1 MASAF
6 HASDG
11 LLRRRTQ
18 HPAIPSG
25 ERSEPAIRERSERPS
40 ANVVSGLPLRA
51 LLRCTTPQE
60 ARVSKHWIALMV
72 AGSMAVVAAA
82 VDLAAARTQS
92 VDAHVA
98 AAKAAAG
105 KDHPNL
111 LARLCAPPAAPA
123 ATATPRG
130 GTAPARSAGP
140 PARDTWH
147 VEPAKVFD
155 NLYFVGE
162 REYSAWAVT
171 TSEGIIL
178 IDAAFHYSVDEQVV
192 GGLTKLGLDPKTI
205 KYVIIS
211 HGHGDHAAGA
221 RHLQDRFGARIM
233 ASTADWDLMDRD
245 RSSWPKPKRD
255 LVVSDGQRLTL
266 GDTTLTLY
274 LTPGHTLGTIS
285 TIIPVRDGRTPHV
298 AAAWGGTAF
307 NWQSGSPT
315 YISAERPAKFWF
327 DSYIASARRFRDI
340 VAKAGADVIIA
351 NHTNFD
357 ESKRK
362 LPALA
367 TRKAGDPHPYVIG
380 TDAVQ
385 RYLVVAEECA
395 KAAALR

>member
-1 MASAF
+1 MKDTWSALAF
-6 HASDG
+6 
-11 LLRRRTQ
+11 
-18 HPAIPSG
+18 AIVCATVFAWTG
-25 ERSEPAIRERSERPS
+25 GRAEPA
-40 ANVVSGLPLRA
+40 
-51 LLRCTTPQE
+51 
-60 ARVSKHWIALMV
+60 
-72 AGSMAVVAAA
+72 
-82 VDLAAARTQS
+82 QS

-105 KDHPNL
+105 QDHSGL
-111 LARLCAPPAAPA
+111 FQRLCTAPAPRA
-123 ATATPRG
+123 ATAAAP
-130 GTAPARSAGP
+130 TAAAAPVQRPQGP

-162 REYSAWAVT
+162 KEYSAWAVT

-178 IDAAFHYSVDEQVV
+178 IDAIFHYSVDEQVV
-192 GGLTKLGLDPKTI
+192 QGLTKLGLDPKTI
-205 KYVIIS
+205 KYVVIS
-211 HGHGDHAAGA
+211 HAHGDHAAGA
-221 RHLQDRFGARIM
+221 RHLQDRFGARIVL
-233 ASTADWDLMDRD
+233 SEADWDLMDRD
-245 RSSWPKPKRD
+245 KSSWPKPKRD
-255 LVVSDGQRLTL
+255 MIATDGQRLTL

-274 LTPGHTLGTIS
+274 LTPGHTLGTVS
-285 TIIPVRDGRTPHV
+285 TIVPVRDAGKPHV

-307 NWQSGSPT
+307 NWQSGSPA
-315 YISAERPAKFWF
+315 YISPERPAKFWF
-327 DSYIASARRFRDI
+327 DSYISSARRFRNI

-367 TRKAGDPHPYVIG
+367 ARRSGDPHPYVIG
-380 TDAVQ
+380 ADAVQ

>member
-1 MASAF
+1 MLPAEASMTKQRIVL
-6 HASDG
+6 G
-11 LLRRRTQ
+11 I
-18 HPAIPSG
+18 AIS
-25 ERSEPAIRERSERPS
+25 
-40 ANVVSGLPLRA
+40 VS
-51 LLRCTTPQE
+51 
-60 ARVSKHWIALMV
+60 IAT
-72 AGSMAVVAAA
+72 AA
-82 VDLAAARTQS
+82 DRIAAQAQS

-105 KDHPNL
+105 QDHAGL
-111 LARLCAPPAAPA
+111 FARLCTPPAPPAPRPA
-123 ATATPRG
+123 ATTTPA
-130 GTAPARSAGP
+130 APRPAGP

-171 TSEGIIL
+171 TSEGIVL
-178 IDAAFHYSVDEQVV
+178 IDAIFHYSVDEQVV

-221 RHLQDRFGARIM
+221 RHLQDRFGAKIV
-233 ASTADWDLMDRD
+233 ASAADWDLMDRD
-245 RSSWPKPKRD
+245 KSSWPKPKRD
-255 LVVSDGQRLTL
+255 MVATDAQRLTL

-285 TIIPVRDGRTPHV
+285 TIVPVRDGGKPHV

-307 NWQSGSPT
+307 NWQSGSAA
-315 YISAERPAKFWF
+315 YAAHPAKFWF
-327 DSYIASARRFRDI
+327 DTYISSARRFRDI
-340 VAKAGADVIIA
+340 AAKAGADVIIA

-367 TRKAGDPHPYVIG
+367 ARRAGDPHPYVVG
-380 TDAVQ
+380 TDAVR

-395 KAAALR
+395 QAAALR